1 VAAISVIMAVLSGC
15 SGQTAAAPP
24 TRGAVKV
31 GLVVSLTGAASPTAE
46 LAIQGATVAVAQ
58 AKGQLGA
65 GRSIQIVQADD
76 KSTSAGAGSA
86 CSRLVSDDGVVA
98 IVGFESAAA
107 IAACSKAVAGTHVPY
122 FAGLSPGAEPCSPNV
137 FAFGFTPNQQVT
149 PLVDFLQRKQSAKT
163 FYVLAADDAWGQG
176 SAAIAAS
183 GIRQGGGTLLGS
195 QLIQPK
201 TADFTG
207 QIAMVAAAK
216 PDVLIDAL
224 ERDDEVA
231 FEQQL
236 RKDPRLAAV
245 KVASLSL
252 DATAAR
258 SVGPAAVGVYVANDY
273 NQADQSPATQS
284 WLSELLARYG
294 DGAIPSAT
302 GAEMFDATLAMAT
315 AIGLASDISGAAI
328 SNAGSGVSIVGP
340 RGTVQLVAGA
350 HGYATVSAHIGQVNK
365 AFGVDLLAVSDPTA
379 PLACQG

>member
-1 VAAISVIMAVLSGC
+1 MSVIVAVASGC
-15 SGQTAAAPP
+15 AGQPAAAPP
-24 TRGAVKV
+24 AQGVVRV

-65 GRSIQIVQADD
+65 RRVIQIVQADD
-76 KSTSAGAGSA
+76 KSTSSGAASA
-86 CSRLVSDDGVVA
+86 CSSLVSKDNVVA
-98 IVGFESAAA
+98 IIGFESAAGV
-107 IAACSKAVAGTHVPY
+107 AACSKAVASAKVPY

-149 PLVDFLQRKQSAKT
+149 PLVDFLQRKQSART
-163 FYVLAADDAWGQG
+163 FYIVAAGDAWGQS
-176 SAAIAAS
+176 SASVAAA
-183 GIRQGGGTLLGS
+183 GIRGGGGTVLGS
-195 QLIQPK
+195 QLIQPG
-201 TADFTG
+201 TADFTN
-207 QIAMVAAAK
+207 QIAMVAASK
-216 PDVLIDAL
+216 PDALIDAL
-224 ERDDEVA
+224 EGDEEVA

-236 RKDPRLAAV
+236 HKDPRLAGV

-258 SVGPAAVGVYVANDY
+258 LLGPAGVGVFVANDY
-273 NQADQSPATQS
+273 NQADQSPATRS

-315 AIGLASDISGAAI
+315 AVGLASGITGDAI
-328 SNAGSGVSIVGP
+328 SSAASGISIVGP
-340 RGTVQLVAGA
+340 RGTVQLAAGT
-350 HGYATVSAHIGQVNK
+350 HGYASVSAHIGQVNK
-365 AFGVDLLAVSDPTA
+365 VYGVDLLAVSDPIA